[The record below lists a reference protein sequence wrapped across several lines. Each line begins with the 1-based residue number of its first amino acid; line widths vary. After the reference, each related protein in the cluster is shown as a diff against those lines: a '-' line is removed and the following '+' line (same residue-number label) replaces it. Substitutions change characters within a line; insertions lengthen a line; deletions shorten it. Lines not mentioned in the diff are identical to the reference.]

1 MNRMKRV
8 TTTGRAIRHGAG
20 RRAAFTLIELLV
32 VIAIIGL
39 LLSLLLPSLGGA
51 RRTMWNTLCKNTLR
65 QIGLGLTSYF
75 NDQKDPAFPDLR
87 VPPYEGFYFHVRMV
101 DVLDP
106 YLGGAGSKAFECAAA
121 KGLSSVRTPANIEY
135 LQAGSRIYS
144 LPVQSESGPLR
155 LFTDY
160 NEAPVRYTEYWF
172 NDFPAVNLRSGV
184 AKGVAGQKLRLI
196 RRPDWAVF
204 AIDALDEFPRHASK
218 ANTGRQDQGRNNLLM
233 GDMSVRDMAFEDYYL
248 AYDPLG
254 AGPRFWDWGHNY
266 NRNN

>member
-75 NDQKDPAFPDLR
+75 NDQKDPTFPDLR

-160 NEAPVRYTEYWF
+160 NEAPAKYTEYWF

-184 AKGVAGQKLRLI
+184 A
-196 RRPDWAVF
+196 
-204 AIDALDEFPRHASK
+204 
-218 ANTGRQDQGRNNLLM
+218 
-233 GDMSVRDMAFEDYYL
+233 
-248 AYDPLG
+248 
-254 AGPRFWDWGHNY
+254 
-266 NRNN
+266 

>member
-1 MNRMKRV
+1 
-8 TTTGRAIRHGAG
+8 
-20 RRAAFTLIELLV
+20 
-32 VIAIIGL
+32 
-39 LLSLLLPSLGGA
+39 
-51 RRTMWNTLCKNTLR
+51 
-65 QIGLGLTSYF
+65 
-75 NDQKDPAFPDLR
+75 
-87 VPPYEGFYFHVRMV
+87 
-101 DVLDP
+101 
-106 YLGGAGSKAFECAAA
+106 
-121 KGLSSVRTPANIEY
+121 
-135 LQAGSRIYS
+135 
-144 LPVQSESGPLR
+144 
-155 LFTDY
+155 
-160 NEAPVRYTEYWF
+160 
-172 NDFPAVNLRSGV
+172 V